1 MAAGDLLVVELL
13 VDHVEDLRVDHQHEQ
28 QRRQHPSE
36 EVEVNHVVHADDVL
50 ELAGDDEVGADGA
63 VLLKALQVV
72 PAQHGCEA
80 HDEGHRPAY
89 HHRQPRSPRGHH
101 AFVPARTASCQDF
114 FPAGAAGGCYF
125 IIWTKTCTSSSSL
138 PKRCKISGTFVDF
151 CFNNI

>member
-114 FPAGAAGGCYF
+114 FQLEQQGGVILSFGPKPAHLPVPCPNAA
-125 IIWTKTCTSSSSL
+125 K
-138 PKRCKISGTFVDF
+138 
-151 CFNNI
+151 